1 VTNTNSN
8 IPPGV
13 AGSRSAKLFLSVMKI
28 VVSIEGSPVGSG
40 VGLVSKSCSVV
51 LEASC
56 RGCSAPARNL
66 ELQVREGEIFKLLE
80 K

>member
-1 VTNTNSN
+1 
-8 IPPGV
+8 
-13 AGSRSAKLFLSVMKI
+13 MKI

-56 RGCSAPARNL
+56 RGRSAPALNL
-66 ELQVREGEIFKLLE
+66 ELQVREGEMFEHLE
-80 K
+80 KRGAEVEMFFGDRVAGKRAYG